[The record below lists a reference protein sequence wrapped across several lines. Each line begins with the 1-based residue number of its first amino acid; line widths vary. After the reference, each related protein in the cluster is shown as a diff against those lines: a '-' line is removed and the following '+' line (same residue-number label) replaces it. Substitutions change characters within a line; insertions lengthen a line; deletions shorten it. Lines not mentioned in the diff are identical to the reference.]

1 MQFQIFKVKVDNFQP
16 GKMIPSCQLNARI
29 TTSYNS
35 AEISSLKYCVKLLG
49 AKEPYDMFNIIPSTT
64 ATTSAERRG
73 MYNDTYRKFRC

>member
-29 TTSYNS
+29 TTSHNS

-73 MYNDTYRKFRC
+73 IYNGIWHKFRC